1 MKILLLATAY
11 NSLTQR
17 THVELVYRGHEVSI
31 ELALNDK
38 VTIEA
43 VELYKPDLIIAPFLK
58 TAIPP
63 EVWRNHTCIIIH
75 PGIKGDRG
83 PSSLDWAIMT
93 DAQEWGV
100 TALQA
105 SAEFDAGDIWASC
118 DFQMRAATKSS
129 LYRTEVTEAA
139 IKAILETI
147 EKFQNGWF
155 VPEPLDYSRKDVKGC
170 LRPYMKQKNRA
181 IDWKRDTISTI
192 VKKIC
197 SADSQPGLLDTIF
210 GEHYYLYGASEE
222 DTLRGNPGEIIAQRH
237 GAICRAAVNG
247 AVWISHLKKKTE
259 EPSVKLPAAMVLG
272 ELLKDVPESP
282 LPLEVPANHRTFKE
296 IWYEQ
301 KNEVGYL
308 HFDFYNG
315 AMSTDQ
321 CQRLKEAFLYAR
333 SQRTK
338 MIVLMGGQDFFSN
351 GIHLNVIE
359 AADDPALISWH
370 NINAM
375 DDLVHEILTTTTH
388 LTIAALQG
396 NAAAGG
402 VMLALA
408 ADLFSICA

>member
-17 THVELVYRGHEVSI
+17 THLELAYLGHEVSI
-31 ELALNDK
+31 ELALNDE
-38 VTIEA
+38 VMVEA

-58 TAIPP
+58 TAIP
-63 EVWRNHTCIIIH
+63 EKIWRNHTCIIIH

-105 SAEFDAGDIWASC
+105 VYEFDAGDIWASSN
-118 DFQMRAATKSS
+118 FQMRAATKSS

-170 LRPYMKQKNRA
+170 LRPPMKQKNRA
-181 IDWKRDTISTI
+181 IDWNRDTVSII
-192 VKKIC
+192 IKKIC

-210 GEHYYLYGASEE
+210 GEDYYLYGAWEE

-247 AVWISHLKKKTE
+247 AVWISHLKKKTK
-259 EPSVKLPAAMVLG
+259 EPSFKLPAAMVLG
-272 ELLKDVPESP
+272 EHLKGVPESP

-315 AMSTDQ
+315 AMST
-321 CQRLKEAFLYAR
+321 
-333 SQRTK
+333 
-338 MIVLMGGQDFFSN
+338 
-351 GIHLNVIE
+351 
-359 AADDPALISWH
+359 
-370 NINAM
+370 
-375 DDLVHEILTTTTH
+375 
-388 LTIAALQG
+388 
-396 NAAAGG
+396 
-402 VMLALA
+402 
-408 ADLFSICA
+408 